1 LLLVLFS
8 AVKIEEQMEAMYYR
22 TIGKFFTLD
31 KSVRNFKKTD
41 IYSDIIPIY
50 YLSKCAGL
58 APVSLA
64 YTRDKGM
71 KVRVTLK
78 TSSSGTIYTAFLLM
92 IICAAQ
98 SCVFIFHHKLPFKV
112 ERIHLHLSQVII
124 MGTASV
130 TSLTIT
136 LTRIRKEMNTLL
148 YKLSLLDEIFD
159 TECDIQT
166 GNEKY
171 LWIQIVSLIII
182 VCITYTTDFLAFNT
196 GLAAWVLCIT
206 TYICN
211 FINIVTITQFV
222 NLVSLLKQKFLR
234 MNGFL
239 GSVEEPSEHE
249 GESNL
254 WEGLLPTSIFGDDL
268 NFECDTLRIN
278 ALYRAITRRY
288 YDNIRNCT
296 QNYRLHKGTLRFRA
310 LRVVYNV
317 LYDISASVNSMY
329 GLQIFLCMV
338 SAFIETTMNISY
350 AATTVKFNPVN
361 RIQFLYS
368 AAFPALWALVHF
380 LELLWITRSC
390 NATSC
395 EANRT
400 VNLLQKLL
408 LLPELHPKSLT
419 EIRLF
424 LQQVSNCK
432 VRFTAGGLFTISYS
446 ILGSVVGGIFTLL
459 VILMEIQSAD

>member
-1 LLLVLFS
+1 
-8 AVKIEEQMEAMYYR
+8 MDAMYCR
-22 TIGKFFTLD
+22 TIGKFFTPD
-31 KSVRNFKKTD
+31 KSVRNIQKTD

-58 APVSLA
+58 APVSLV

-71 KVRVTLK
+71 RVRVSLK

-92 IICAAQ
+92 VICAAQ
-98 SCVFIFHHKLPFKV
+98 SCVFLFHHKLPFKV

-130 TSLTIT
+130 TSLAVT

-148 YKLSLLDEIFD
+148 YKVTLLDEIFD
-159 TECDIQT
+159 TECDTQRRS
-166 GNEKY
+166 NDRY
-171 LWIQIVSLIII
+171 LRIQIVSLIII
-182 VCITYTTDFLAFNT
+182 ACITYTTDFLAFNT

-211 FINIVTITQFV
+211 FVNIVTITQFV
-222 NLVSLLKQKFLR
+222 NLVSLLKQKFLIL
-234 MNGFL
+234 NGFL
-239 GSVEEPSEHE
+239 GSAEQPTEH
-249 GESNL
+249 GAESNL
-254 WEGLLPTSIFGDDL
+254 WDGLLPTPVFLDVL

-288 YDNIRNCT
+288 YDNIQNCT
-296 QNYRLHKGTLRFRA
+296 QNYRLHKDALRFRA

-329 GLQIFLCMV
+329 GLQILLCMV

-350 AATTVKFNPVN
+350 AAMTVKFNSGN

-368 AAFPALWALVHF
+368 AIFPAFWALVHF
-380 LELLWITRSC
+380 FELLWITRSC
-390 NATSC
+390 NAASC
-395 EANRT
+395 EADRT

-424 LQQVSNCK
+424 LQQVGNCK
-432 VRFTAGGLFTISYS
+432 VRFTAGGFFTISYS
-446 ILGSVVGGIFTLL
+446 ILGSVVGAIFTLL